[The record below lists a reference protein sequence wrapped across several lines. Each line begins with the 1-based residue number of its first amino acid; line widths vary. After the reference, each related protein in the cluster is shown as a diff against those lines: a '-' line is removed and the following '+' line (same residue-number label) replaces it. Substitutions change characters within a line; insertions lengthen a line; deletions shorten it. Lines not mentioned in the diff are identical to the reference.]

1 MILGDKPLISE
12 VVLSHYR
19 ECLSTTRLLLV
30 TYFSRHSHSIV
41 LIHCGVIK
49 VYLKGVFPMQ
59 LSFIKFLYVNAHLMQ
74 KVKIAKRNPREGYA
88 IGACLAQ

>member
-59 LSFIKFLYVNAHLMQ
+59 LSFH
-74 KVKIAKRNPREGYA
+74 KIPIRKCTFNVESKDCKAKS
-88 IGACLAQ
+88 